1 MDEQI
6 SPQELDYQKRVGQ
19 RLRAVRRQ
27 KGYSLQEVEARS
39 DLEFKASV
47 LGAYERGE
55 RAISVARLHRL
66 AGFYGV
72 PTERLL
78 PSDPVF
84 AMDAG
89 RGGPTTVASLTRGD
103 ERLPVGESVTI
114 DLNRLADLDEPDF
127 ILVARYLRMIQTH
140 RQSFDGATISIRR
153 GDLRI
158 IASLVDSQPELLRER
173 LEQLGVLVSSG
184 QPATA

>member
-1 MDEQI
+1 MASDEAQ
-6 SPQELDYQKRVGQ
+6 SPEESNYSKRVGQ

-27 KGYSLQEVEARS
+27 KGLSLQEVEEKSAQ
-39 DLEFKASV
+39 EFKASV

-55 RAISVARLHRL
+55 RTISVSRLHRL

-78 PSDPVF
+78 PSDPTISDSRAG
-84 AMDAG
+84 AMAHLMAG
-89 RGGPTTVASLTRGD
+89 GD
-103 ERLPVGESVTI
+103 DRREGGESVTI

-140 RQSFDGATISIRR
+140 RQSFDRSTISIRR

-158 IASLVDSQPELLRER
+158 IASLVDSSPDSLRER
-173 LEQLGVLVSSG
+173 LETLGVLIG
-184 QPATA
+184 